1 MAPGIRA
8 VAVAGLVAVAP
19 VTAAAAA
26 PVTIT
31 PGTLTVCAYPAFAPF
46 SSMDASGAWVGW
58 DATFLTRF
66 AQQQGLTVTTVS
78 ISPFAGIWKRPG
90 TGECDIAAAGI
101 GDQPGRRSASPGT
114 TWSIPYYSVIRAFAV
129 RRGTTLAGPQ
139 DLAGKVVIVTPGSAA
154 HQDLRQ
160 QIRQHHVKGVTIR
173 YTHRGCRAVGLV
185 ARGKAFAYG
194 GGLGSIQYHAARYRN
209 VTVAWPH
216 RILLP
221 DGRTGTEPFAYPVR
235 TADTGLVAALNA
247 FIAANR
253 ASYGRRATEGGRT
266 PDEQAGGCPS
276 Y

>member
-1 MAPGIRA
+1 MRPRIRA
-8 VAVAGLVAVAP
+8 LAAAGVASLTP

-46 SSMDASGAWVGW
+46 SSVDSSGAWVGW
-58 DATFLTRF
+58 DAAFLTRF
-66 AQQQGLTVTTVS
+66 AQEQGLTVTPVPVT
-78 ISPFAGIWKRPG
+78 PFAGIWKRPG
-90 TGECDIAAAGI
+90 TGECDVAAAGI
-101 GDQPGRRSASPGT
+101 GDQPARRSASPGT

-129 RRGTTLAGPQ
+129 RRGSTLDGPQ
-139 DLAGKVVIVTPGSAA
+139 DLAGRTVIVTPGSAA

-160 QIRQHHVKGVTIR
+160 QIRQHHVKGVRIR

-185 ARGKAFAYG
+185 AKGKAFAYG
-194 GGLGSIQYHAARYRN
+194 GGLGSIQYQAARYRN
-209 VTVAWPH
+209 ITVAWPH

-221 DGRTGTEPFAYPVR
+221 NGRTGTEPFAYPVR

-266 PDEQAGGCPS
+266 PDEQAGRCPS